1 MKRIIV
7 LFTLLFI
14 VVITFIERSNNS
26 AEGMND
32 LMLENIEVLAGNEG
46 SSSIHCM
53 GNGCVVCPIGNV
65 KVYMYFEAYSLK

>member
-32 LMLENIEVLAGNEG
+32 LMLENIEALAGNEG

>member
-1 MKRIIV
+1 MKKIIV
-7 LFTLLFI
+7 LFAVLLMAVI
-14 VVITFIERSNNS
+14 VFIERSNNS

-32 LMLENIEVLAGNEG
+32 LMLENIEALAGNEG

-65 KVYMYFEAYSLK
+65 KVYMYFERCSLK

>member
-32 LMLENIEVLAGNEG
+32 LMLENIEALAGNEG

-53 GNGCVVCPIGNV
+53 GNLPDWEC
-65 KVYMYFEAYSLK
+65 

>member
-1 MKRIIV
+1 
-7 LFTLLFI
+7 
-14 VVITFIERSNNS
+14 
-26 AEGMND
+26 MND
-32 LMLENIEVLAGNEG
+32 LMLENIEALAGNEG